1 MAAYRQQRYRDFI
14 SRCYTQPD
22 YSNYYYTRK
31 DEEYGAMKIK
41 LLDDSLLVVG
51 GVLLMLPKATTA
63 FFIPHRNIMQVGI
76 ATFILKKSIHGT
88 IIETL
93 RPCRET

>member
-14 SRCYTQPD
+14 LRCYTQPD

-31 DEEYGAMKIK
+31 DEEYGAMKTK

-51 GVLLMLPKATTA
+51 GGLLMLPKATTA
-63 FFIPHRNIMQVGI
+63 FFIPHRNIMQVAI
-76 ATFILKKSIHGT
+76 ATFILKKASMVRLSQ
-88 IIETL
+88 TL